1 MMAREKFS
9 NRHAGT
15 MVDIVHNY
23 RGADP
28 KTYCVGY
35 ARLDGGRGR
44 IGEVWLHAIDGHEK
58 KVNDDHRDQCVILS
72 RSLQFGETLEQ
83 VAKSVQ
89 REKGKS
95 IGWMGHIIDTLIKEP
110 VDV

>member
-1 MMAREKFS
+1 MREKFN

-15 MVDIVHNY
+15 TVDIVHKY
-23 RGADP
+23 RRADP
-28 KTYCVGY
+28 KTYTVGY
-35 ARLDGGRGR
+35 ARLKGGRGK

-58 KVNDDHRDQCVILS
+58 MVNDDMRDQCVILS

-83 VAKSVQ
+83 AAKSIQ
-89 REKGKS
+89 REKKNGPA
-95 IGWMGHIIDTLIKEP
+95 IGWMGNIIDALIKEP